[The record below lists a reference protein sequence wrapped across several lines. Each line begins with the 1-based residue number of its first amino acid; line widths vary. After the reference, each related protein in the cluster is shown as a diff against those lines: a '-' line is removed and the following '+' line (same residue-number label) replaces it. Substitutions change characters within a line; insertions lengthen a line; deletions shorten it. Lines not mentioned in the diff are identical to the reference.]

1 MPKQLQKSLSD
12 YLTKKKKKPTP
23 QQTTNSANKTLSSST
38 SWLLRGCRHPKTPS
52 FSAVDRKEKNVQGE
66 NDAATLADVDRFVFE
81 NFKSFYHKDDDN
93 EAEANTSILKKAKKK
108 KLQEVQIHCPSLQV
122 LNYIFNR
129 YIIPPLNH
137 TGSRRFFVAPGSS
150 SSLIEEAR
158 TSMTVSDDTG
168 STSAITTT
176 TATNTNSNELS
187 AISTEYSKETLN
199 ADDFITLVTYSPSPY
214 DDFRQ
219 SMQEMMEARLND
231 QGKINWEFMEEL
243 LFCYLNLND
252 KKSYK
257 YILSAFVDQI
267 IVLRENSGRV
277 PAISRNVRPL
287 GGELNQR
294 NT

>member
-12 YLTKKKKKPTP
+12 YLTKKKKKATA

-66 NDAATLADVDRFVFE
+66 NEAATLADVDRFVFE
-81 NFKSFYHKDDDN
+81 NFKSFYYKDDDN
-93 EAEANTSILKKAKKK
+93 EAEIVEN
-108 KLQEVQIHCPSLQV
+108 PNSLSESP
-122 LNYIFNR
+122 R
-129 YIIPPLNH
+129 HIIPPLNH
-137 TGSRRFFVAPGSS
+137 TGSRRFFIAPGSS

-168 STSAITTT
+168 STSAITITT
-176 TATNTNSNELS
+176 VTNTNSNELS

-199 ADDFITLVTYSPSPY
+199 ANDFITLVTYSPSPY

-219 SMQEMMEARLND
+219 SMQEMMEARLKD

-243 LFCYLNLND
+243 LFCYLDLND

-267 IVLRENSGRV
+267 VILRENSGRV

-287 GGELNQR
+287 DGELNQR
-294 NT
+294 DT

>member
-12 YLTKKKKKPTP
+12 YLSKKKNKPIP
-23 QQTTNSANKTLSSST
+23 QQTRSSENKTLSSST

-52 FSAVDRKEKNVQGE
+52 FSADDRKEKNAQGKNE
-66 NDAATLADVDRFVFE
+66 AATLADVDRFLFE
-81 NFKSFYHKDDDN
+81 NFKSFYYKEDDN
-93 EAEANTSILKKAKKK
+93 EAEGNKPSNKSIVRKGKKEEIAGS
-108 KLQEVQIHCPSLQV
+108 PNSLSESSS
-122 LNYIFNR
+122 
-129 YIIPPLNH
+129 YIIPPSNH

-150 SSLIEEAR
+150 SSIIEEAR

-176 TATNTNSNELS
+176 TATNTNSNESS

-243 LFCYLNLND
+243 LFCYLDLND

-257 YILSAFVDQI
+257 YILCAFVDQI
-267 IVLRENSGRV
+267 VVLRENSGRV
-277 PAISRNVRPL
+277 PAISRVRPL

-294 NT
+294 NV

>member
-23 QQTTNSANKTLSSST
+23 QQTTNSANKNLSSST

-66 NDAATLADVDRFVFE
+66 NNAATLADVDRFVFE
-81 NFKSFYHKDDDN
+81 NFKSFYHKDDDI
-93 EAEANTSILKKAKKK
+93 EAEANTSILKKGKKK
-108 KLQEVQIHCPSLQV
+108 EIAGRPNSLSESP
-122 LNYIFNR
+122 R

-137 TGSRRFFVAPGSS
+137 TRSRRFFVAPGSS

-158 TSMTVSDDTG
+158 MSMTVSDDTG

-267 IVLRENSGRV
+267 VVLRENSGRV

>member
-1 MPKQLQKSLSD
+1 
-12 YLTKKKKKPTP
+12 
-23 QQTTNSANKTLSSST
+23 
-38 SWLLRGCRHPKTPS
+38 
-52 FSAVDRKEKNVQGE
+52 
-66 NDAATLADVDRFVFE
+66 
-81 NFKSFYHKDDDN
+81 
-93 EAEANTSILKKAKKK
+93 
-108 KLQEVQIHCPSLQV
+108 
-122 LNYIFNR
+122 
-129 YIIPPLNH
+129 
-137 TGSRRFFVAPGSS
+137 
-150 SSLIEEAR
+150 
-158 TSMTVSDDTG
+158 MTVSDDTG

-176 TATNTNSNELS
+176 TATNTNSNES
-187 AISTEYSKETLN
+187 SVISTEYSKETLN

-243 LFCYLNLND
+243 LFCYLDLND

-267 IVLRENSGRV
+267 VVLRENSGRV

-294 NT
+294 NV